1 MTDEKDIIDSGSH
14 MLNFGSATK
23 EKSSAKEHCCQV
35 WLSSFR
41 EKKICYDFR
50 RQIIVCSMSSIFYT
64 IDELWSLCID
74 TLVLRFDNHVKMW
87 DVWQDSHL
95 KVVIIFK
102 MFVN

>member
-1 MTDEKDIIDSGSH
+1 MTTLVLTILG
-14 MLNFGSATK
+14 
-23 EKSSAKEHCCQV
+23 Q
-35 WLSSFR
+35 FR
-41 EKKICYDFR
+41 DYPLYIWHVFDFR

-95 KVVIIFK
+95 IHVEITLSDFHILTVQQRQWKLK
-102 MFVN
+102 H